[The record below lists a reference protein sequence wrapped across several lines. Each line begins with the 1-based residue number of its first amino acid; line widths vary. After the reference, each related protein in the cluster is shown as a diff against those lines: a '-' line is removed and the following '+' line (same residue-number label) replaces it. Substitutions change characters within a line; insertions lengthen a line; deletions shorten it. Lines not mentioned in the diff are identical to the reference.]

1 MNTALRTLLAC
12 LLAAVACLGAGGAQ
26 TPEEQFYSP
35 RTAFTWGADAGA
47 SIDMTDNDMSTVDF
61 DIYFGMRRRW
71 IDFLGIGV
79 GADIMVSNSCRSFP
93 LYAAFRTNFVNRPTI
108 AFWDLRLGVA
118 LNYLEHNHQQTG
130 LYGFTGVGFNLARSR
145 RFSSHILLGYTYRER
160 RRIVGPEMEHDF
172 GSLSCATVKI
182 GVVF

>member
-1 MNTALRTLLAC
+1 MKPLVNLLT
-12 LLAAVACLGAGGAQ
+12 AAVMVLCAFGAGAAV

-35 RTAFTWGADAGA
+35 KTAFTWGADAGA
-47 SIDMTDNDMSTVDF
+47 SIDMTGNDMSTVDF

-71 IDFLGIGV
+71 IEFLGVGV
-79 GADIMVSNSCRSFP
+79 GADIMVTNSCRSFP

-108 AFWDLRLGVA
+108 AFMDVRIGA
-118 LNYLEHNHQQTG
+118 SLNYLEHNHQQTG
-130 LYGFTGVGFNLARSR
+130 LSGFAGVGFNLARGR
-145 RFSSHILLGYTYRER
+145 RFSSHILVGYTYRER
-160 RRIVGPEMEHDF
+160 RHISSPEMEHDF